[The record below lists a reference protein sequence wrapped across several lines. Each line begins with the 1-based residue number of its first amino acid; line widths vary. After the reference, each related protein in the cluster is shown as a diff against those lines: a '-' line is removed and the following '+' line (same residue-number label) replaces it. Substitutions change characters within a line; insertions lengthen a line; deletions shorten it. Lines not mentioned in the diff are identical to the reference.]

1 MYSHSPMAEESP
13 LVPATFKLGWK
24 KIPQKK
30 KGWRK
35 IFRAE
40 TPLLNLELLAEIYLK
55 LAAGNLCSFIHVE
68 DFGSQYW
75 FLLSSSS
82 MQLVTFQN
90 RKMLTLSG
98 WLLPASRNTTADW
111 TCHLHVGM
119 LGGLHLQGPAYLS
132 RESTWCTTH
141 FQKDCESFKMFK
153 YLRLLL
159 IYLATAQ
166 FFPHLSLYS
175 SFPP

>member
-1 MYSHSPMAEESP
+1 MYSHSPVAKESP

-35 IFRAE
+35 IFGAE

-68 DFGSQYW
+68 DSGWQYW
-75 FLLSSSS
+75 FPLSSSS

-90 RKMLTLSG
+90 RKTLTLSG
-98 WLLPASRNTTADW
+98 WLLPASRNTAADW

-119 LGGLHLQGPAYLS
+119 LGGYIFRVLLTSPGRAPAVLHIFRKIVRALKSLNIWG
-132 RESTWCTTH
+132 
-141 FQKDCESFKMFK
+141 F
-153 YLRLLL
+153 LL
-159 IYLATAQ
+159 IHFATAQ
-166 FFPHLSLYS
+166 MLPHLSLYS